1 MLDRN
6 SLPQLTAAGMI
17 AAAYAAL
24 ALATAPFSFG
34 AVQCRISEA
43 LTLLPVL
50 SPAAVWGV
58 TLGCV
63 ITNTVGAATG
73 ANFLGALDILCGTL
87 ATLAAAWLSRRWQ
100 GIRLHGMPL
109 LSVLPPVLL
118 NAVIV
123 GAEWCWALTGEL
135 CGFFWLAAGQIALG
149 QLPPCLLG
157 AWLVHLLERRGLGN
171 IIEGGHL

>member
-1 MLDRN
+1 MSDRN
-6 SLPQLTAAGMI
+6 SLQQLTAAGMI

-24 ALATAPFSFG
+24 ALAAAPVSFG
-34 AVQCRISEA
+34 TVQCRISEA

-58 TLGCV
+58 TLGCA
-63 ITNTVGAATG
+63 ITNTAGVSTG

-87 ATLAAAWLSRRWQ
+87 ATLAAAWLSRRWRE
-100 GIRLHGMPL
+100 IRFYGMPL

-135 CGFFWLAAGQIALG
+135 CGFFWPVMGQIALG

-157 AWLVHLLERRGLGN
+157 AWLVRLLERRGLGN